1 MSKPILY
8 YALFSPPARACMLTA
23 ELIGLD
29 LELKLVD
36 FAAKQHLTP
45 DFLQLNPQHQIPVF
59 VDADKEVF
67 IDSHAIIAFMVSK
80 YGNNDDLY
88 PKDLKR
94 RARVDH
100 MLHFE
105 NGVLFQVIKDMV
117 RRNIYGGESQFNQI
131 TLDLCDSAYSFLE
144 AFLDK
149 SPFFGNSPTLTIADV
164 CINTTLVTLDMLIP
178 VDKSRFPKLHAWMER
193 VKTLLP
199 SYEEVNITGAKLLRD
214 RIKSCMRENIAKTNC
229 NIDYD

>member
-23 ELIGLD
+23 ELIGLELD
-29 LELKLVD
+29 LKFVD

-45 DFLQLNPQHQIPVF
+45 DFLLLNPQHQIPVF
-59 VDADKEVF
+59 VDDDKEVF
-67 IDSHAIIAFMVSK
+67 IDSHAIMAYMVSK
-80 YGNNDDLY
+80 YGKNDNLY
-88 PKDLKR
+88 PKDLKK

-117 RRNIYGGESQFNQI
+117 RRNIYGGEGEFNKI
-131 TLDLCDSAYSFLE
+131 TLDLCDNAYSFLE
-144 AFLDK
+144 AFIDK
-149 SPFFGNSPTLTIADV
+149 SNFFGNSPTLTIADV

-178 VDKSRFPKLHAWMER
+178 V
-193 VKTLLP
+193 
-199 SYEEVNITGAKLLRD
+199 N
-214 RIKSCMRENIAKTNC
+214 NN
-229 NIDYD
+229 